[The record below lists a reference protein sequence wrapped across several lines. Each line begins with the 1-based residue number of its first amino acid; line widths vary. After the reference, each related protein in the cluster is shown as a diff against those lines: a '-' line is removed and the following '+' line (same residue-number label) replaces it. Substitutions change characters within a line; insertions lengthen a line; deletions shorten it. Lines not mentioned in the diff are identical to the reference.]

1 MELGFFGI
9 QFVCCF
15 FESSRRSRRIAGNLK
30 GSFEPDGQG
39 IALRPAGKRQRLL
52 KWINGSLR
60 SPLRR
65 TGEGLA
71 SASRDRPP
79 MESNRWRPTDVSR
92 QSSIDK
98 PKSEDSPRFFREPRA
113 VHQLGAT
120 LALASLK
127 REIRIAAAFMQFREV
142 KLNNLSRPTDVRRRE
157 GW

>member
-1 MELGFFGI
+1 
-9 QFVCCF
+9 
-15 FESSRRSRRIAGNLK
+15 
-30 GSFEPDGQG
+30 
-39 IALRPAGKRQRLL
+39 
-52 KWINGSLR
+52 
-60 SPLRR
+60 
-65 TGEGLA
+65 
-71 SASRDRPP
+71 
-79 MESNRWRPTDVSR
+79 MESNGWRPTDVSL

-98 PKSEDSPRFFREPRA
+98 PKGEDSPRFFREPRA